1 MRELLHEIRER
12 RSSIRIKTLKQ
23 IQKCLEINPRINSVS
38 VSQRRLCTNALI
50 IRKLIGKN
58 LI

>member
-38 VSQRRLCTNALI
+38 VSQRRLSTNALI